1 MKEVCVITGGGS
13 GMGLATAKY
22 IKDRLVIISGRTE
35 SKLAAAC
42 ETLKQ
47 EGVEAIYKTCDTS
60 SRASVAEL
68 AKFAAEQGTIRQVI
82 NCAGMSPAMTN
93 GEKLFRINALGTV
106 YVNQEFS
113 KYMDKGAVICDVAS
127 NSAYALPSFIPKAV
141 KFAYKWADKNEEK
154 FVGFFMKMAGKIKD
168 PYNSAGMC
176 YAFSKNF
183 VTWYAAK
190 SAFEYG
196 PRGIR
201 VVSVSPGLIATAMG
215 AAEKEH
221 GGDLITK
228 ACENRMGT
236 ADELGFCIASC
247 ADPRNGYLA
256 AVDVLA
262 DGGST
267 RGNAEFKHDP
277 LAPLKMA
284 GIIKE

>member
-42 ETLKQ
+42 EELKK

-68 AKFAAEQGTIRQVI
+68 AKFASEQGVI
-82 NCAGMSPAMTN
+82 
-93 GEKLFRINALGTV
+93 FRINAMGTV
-106 YVNQEFS
+106 YVNEEFQ
-113 KYMDKGAVICDVAS
+113 KYMDKGSVICDVAS
-127 NSAYALPSFIPKAV
+127 NSAYALPGFMTKAV
-141 KFAYKWADKNEEK
+141 KFAYKWADKDEDK
-154 FVGFFMKMAGKIKD
+154 FVNFFMKLAGKISD
-168 PYNSAGMC
+168 DYMSAGMA
-176 YAFSKNF
+176 YSFSKNF

-190 SAFEYG
+190 SAFDLG

-201 VVSVSPGLIATAMG
+201 VCSVSPGLIATAMG
-215 AAEKEH
+215 NAEVEH
-221 GGDLITK
+221 GGDLIKK
-228 ACENRMGT
+228 ACEERMGE
-236 ADELGFCIASC
+236 ADELGYCIATC

-284 GIIKE
+284 GIIK